1 MTPTHQ
7 HQLLKALHQPQ
18 KLQLLTLLHQLLK
31 HQPLKHRLQRHQL
44 LTLLQLK
51 LPRLRNH
58 RLLAACNGLL
68 AGILLSAAGECSP
81 T

>member
-18 KLQLLTLLHQLLK
+18 KLQLLTLLHLQLK
-31 HQPLKHRLQRHQL
+31 HQPLTPH
-44 LTLLQLK
+44 QLK

>member
-18 KLQLLTLLHQLLK
+18 KLQLLTLLHLQLK
-31 HQPLKHRLQRHQL
+31 HQLLQPLKHQL

>member
-18 KLQLLTLLHQLLK
+18 KLQLLTLK
-31 HQPLKHRLQRHQL
+31 HQPLTPH
-44 LTLLQLK
+44 QLK

>member
-1 MTPTHQ
+1 MMPTHQ
-7 HQLLKALHQPQ
+7 HQPLKALHQLP
-18 KLQLLTLLHQLLK
+18 KHRPLKVLHLLQR
-31 HQPLKHRLQRHQL
+31 HQPLKHRPPKRQL
-44 LTLLQLK
+44 LTPLQLK